1 MHQSVPSSSSQA
13 VQSKRQKYTVLI
25 DTDIGDDI
33 DDALALALALHSP
46 EIELRGVTTVFGDT
60 QRRAQLTSH
69 LLHVFGR
76 QDIPVAVGIGTPL
89 QPRHHHPSG
98 VPQAAILGD
107 STFNPEAFSPLSGPE
122 LIVQTALNH
131 DGQLTVLCIGPLTN
145 VALALLIEPR
155 INLAIRSIVMMG
167 GSSGIPLP
175 EWNVRNDVRA
185 TQIVLSSGIPV
196 TMLGLNVTTRC
207 QLREKDIKRLRDN
220 DAEQTTLLYQLL
232 TIWQKHRPRWHPR
245 LPYLHDPLTI
255 AVLCAPELL
264 RFTDMKV
271 QVLARGPFKGY
282 MLPRMLGGSP
292 VHTAVGVRAKEAREW
307 VMQGL
312 LRE

>member
-1 MHQSVPSSSSQA
+1 MYQSVPSSPSQA

-69 LLHVFGR
+69 LLYVFGH

-89 QPRHHHPSG
+89 QPRHHPSG
-98 VPQAAILGD
+98 VPQAAVLGD
-107 STFNPEAFSPLSGPE
+107 NTFNPEAFSPLSGPE

-131 DGQLTVLCIGPLTN
+131 DRQLTVLCIGPLTN

-155 INLAIRSIVMMG
+155 INTAIRSIVMMG

-207 QLREKDIKRLRDN
+207 QLREKDIKQLRDN
-220 DAEQTTLLYQLL
+220 GSEQTKLLSQLL

-255 AVLCAPELL
+255 AALCVPELL
-264 RFTDMKV
+264 RFKDMEV
-271 QVLARGPFKGY
+271 QVLAHGPFKGY
-282 MLPRMLGGSP
+282 MVPRVLGGSS
-292 VHTAVGVRAKEAREW
+292 VYAAVGVRAKEAREW
-307 VMQGL
+307 VMQRL